1 MGAPVV
7 VTGTAKL
14 VTPTVV
20 LMLFFVRNESM
31 MLANSDCRELLPAI
45 AVMFCLIL
53 WIVGSCALIA
63 IVICTLPAD
72 DADRRRPPAVLAVM
86 LGMDTWLT

>member
-14 VTPTVV
+14 VTPTMV
-20 LMLFFVRNESM
+20 LMLFFVRNKWM

-53 WIVGSCALIA
+53 WIVGSCALIV

-72 DADRRRPPAVLAVM
+72 DADKRRRRRVLAVM
-86 LGMDTWLT
+86 FKMATWLT